1 MNCCAVFNH
10 VLEQLILQI
19 CFSQLTD
26 MMLNGGKNTNDT
38 QMILIDVQK
47 AVDTLDHTN
56 LLDKIKMRSFFT

>member
-1 MNCCAVFNH
+1 
-10 VLEQLILQI
+10 
-19 CFSQLTD
+19 
-26 MMLNGGKNTNDT
+26 MMLNGGKNTNHT